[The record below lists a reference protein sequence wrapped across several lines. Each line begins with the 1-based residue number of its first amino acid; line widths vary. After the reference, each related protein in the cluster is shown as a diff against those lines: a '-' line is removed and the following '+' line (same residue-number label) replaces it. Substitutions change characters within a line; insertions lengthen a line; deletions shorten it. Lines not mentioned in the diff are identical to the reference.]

1 MSFPQTDLT
10 GRAFGERW
18 RAEIR
23 ATVAGYG
30 ELFAAHK
37 AKHVRAWSEQALAAI
52 DDWAPQL
59 ATEIR
64 DIAAGAE
71 LASWQVAS
79 LNARTEILA
88 AARVNGV
95 GECSTAVILDP
106 VPLTIQTWDWVD
118 RLSFTPVL
126 WSYGKVRT
134 FTEFGVL
141 AKIGLNAAG
150 LGVHFNILEHTADS
164 AEIGVPVHV
173 LARRILDE
181 ATAVAE
187 AVDIA
192 RSARTSA
199 STAITVV
206 TAAAAATIEVSPVGI
221 GVIAAEDGV
230 LLHCNHFLDA
240 ALADGERLGPVRPG
254 TYDRLAYLREH
265 TDDLRAADVT
275 KRATAMLSHQPAAPV
290 CAHPD
295 PDVPFQERWE
305 SVATISLDL
314 AAGQLWAH
322 PGGPCRVRPQTWQVI

>member
-1 MSFPQTDLT
+1 MSFPVTDLT

-18 RAEIR
+18 HADIH
-23 ATVAGYG
+23 ATVAGYA

-37 AKHVRAWSEQALAAI
+37 AKRVRVWSEQALAAI
-52 DDWAPQL
+52 DAWSPDL

-64 DIAAGAE
+64 DIAAGAGLE
-71 LASWQVAS
+71 AWQVAS

-88 AARVNGV
+88 AARVSGV
-95 GECSTAVILDP
+95 GECSTAVLLDP
-106 VPLTIQTWDWVD
+106 VPRTIQTWDWVD

-126 WSYGKVRT
+126 WHFGKVRT

-141 AKIGLNAAG
+141 AKIGLNANG
-150 LGVHFNILEHTADS
+150 LGLHFNILEHVSDS
-164 AEIGVPVHV
+164 DQIGVPVHV

-181 ATAVAE
+181 AATVAE
-187 AVDIA
+187 AVDIV

-206 TAAAAATIEVSPVGI
+206 TGKEAATIEVSPAGI
-221 GVIAAEDGV
+221 GVVPARDGV
-230 LLHCNHFLDA
+230 LLHCNHFLDD

-265 TDDLRAADVT
+265 ADDLRTDDMT
-275 KRATAMLSHQPAAPV
+275 KRATAMLSHRPAAPV
-290 CAHPD
+290 CAHPE

-314 AAGQLWAH
+314 ANGRLLAH
-322 PGGPCRVRPQTWQVI
+322 QGGPCRVRPSTWQVI